1 MRKKDYKSSFLD
13 QLLSDYLSR
22 EIQILDMG
30 SGTSANFLH
39 ILSNQNIKYTGIEFN
54 KKSFEKAKFNLKNY
68 SNVTLLNG
76 YGEDLKL
83 KSNTFDIVISLSV
96 LEHVKE
102 LEDFLLKSIE
112 LCKPG
117 GMVVHRYDLG
127 HSLYPASFGEQLNVA
142 FCKYFPFFVPKRKI
156 FTTHPSKDI
165 IVKVLNDNGLK
176 NIDVD
181 YSQLFAQKK
190 LINKLKADRLGD
202 NSMADKMLAF
212 EKELKDYFFEMLTD
226 QEKELIFPS
235 VTIKGIKS

>member
-1 MRKKDYKSSFLD
+1 
-13 QLLSDYLSR
+13 
-22 EIQILDMG
+22 MG
-30 SGTSANFLH
+30 SGTSANFIQ
-39 ILSNQNIKYTGIEFN
+39 ILTNKNINYTGIEFN
-54 KKSFEKAKFNLKNY
+54 KKDFEKARLTYKDY
-68 SNVTLLNG
+68 RNVTMLNG

-102 LEDFLLKSIE
+102 LNDFLLKSID

-127 HSLYPASFGEQLNVA
+127 HSLYPCSFGEQLTLA
-142 FCKYFPFFVPKRKI
+142 FCKYFPFLMPKRKV
-156 FTTHPSKDI
+156 FTSHPSKDN
-165 IVKVLNDNGLK
+165 IVKVLTENGLK

-190 LINKLKADRLGD
+190 LINKLKPDRLGD
-202 NSMADKMLAF
+202 NAMSNKMLAF
-212 EKELKDYFFEMLTD
+212 EKELKDYFLKMLTD
-226 QEKELIFPS
+226 EEKELIFPS